1 MRWRRSRFLSSRFRT
16 GKTAT
21 LLKAPQSAP
30 EGVSCMSSTLLILA
44 HILLGGAFVVFGI
57 RNIPAI
63 PGLAAFLAG
72 RKVMQ
77 PEMAARFGVGLQIV
91 GGALT
96 VLSPFVPVAGVIGGL
111 ALIVF
116 LVLATVL
123 FHPFWE
129 FSGEERKPHVQAFI
143 MNSGLT
149 GAFLLVIA
157 HAL

>member
-1 MRWRRSRFLSSRFRT
+1 MF
-16 GKTAT
+16 
-21 LLKAPQSAP
+21 
-30 EGVSCMSSTLLILA
+30 STLLILA
-44 HILLGGAFVVFGI
+44 HLLLGGAFVVFGI
-57 RNIPAI
+57 RNIKSI
-63 PGLAAFLAG
+63 PGLASVLAG
-72 RKVMQ
+72 RKVTQ
-77 PEMAARFGVGLQIV
+77 PETAAKFGVGLQIV

-96 VLSPFVPVAGVIGGL
+96 VLSPFVPFAGLLGGL

-129 FSGEERKPHVQAFI
+129 FTGEERRPHAQAFI

-157 HAL
+157 YSL

>member
-1 MRWRRSRFLSSRFRT
+1 MF
-16 GKTAT
+16 
-21 LLKAPQSAP
+21 
-30 EGVSCMSSTLLILA
+30 STLLILA
-44 HILLGGAFVVFGI
+44 HLLLGGAFVVFGI
-57 RNIPAI
+57 RNIKSI
-63 PGLAAFLAG
+63 PGLASVLAG
-72 RKVMQ
+72 RKVTQ
-77 PEMAARFGVGLQIV
+77 PETAAKFGVGLQIV

-96 VLSPFVPVAGVIGGL
+96 VLSPFVPFAGLLGGL

-129 FSGEERKPHVQAFI
+129 FTGEERRPHVQAFI

-157 HAL
+157 YSL